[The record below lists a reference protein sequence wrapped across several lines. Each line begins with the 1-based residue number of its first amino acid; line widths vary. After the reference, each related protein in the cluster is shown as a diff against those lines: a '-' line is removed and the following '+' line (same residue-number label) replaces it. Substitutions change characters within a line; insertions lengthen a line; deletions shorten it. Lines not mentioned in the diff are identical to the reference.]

1 MLKLLA
7 VAAGG
12 AVGTICRYLMTVGSV
27 AWLGTGFPYGTLVI
41 NILGSFILSFLAQ
54 SFSATDLVHPNVRLA
69 LTTGF
74 TGGFTTYSAFNLE
87 TLRFMQEGA
96 YGKGL
101 LYVALTLVLC
111 AAFGILGIASAR
123 TFVG

>member
-1 MLKLLA
+1 MVKLLA

-12 AVGTICRYLMTVGSV
+12 AIGTICRYLMTVGSV
-27 AWLGTGFPYGTLVI
+27 TWLGPGFPYGTLAI
-41 NILGSFILSFLAQ
+41 NILGSFILCFLAQ
-54 SFSATDLVHPNVRLA
+54 AFTATDVVHPNVRLA

-87 TLRFMQEGA
+87 TLRFFQGGA

-101 LYVALTLVLC
+101 LYVTLTLVFCML
-111 AAFGILGIASAR
+111 FGVLGIASAR
-123 TFVG
+123 TLVG